1 MGAAE
6 LLAIASAV
14 LPFGAPSMTKF
25 KAGLLSVAVG
35 MIVAGITAVGTL
47 FLLFGFYL
55 ECDP

>member
-47 FLLFGFYL
+47 F
-55 ECDP
+55 C